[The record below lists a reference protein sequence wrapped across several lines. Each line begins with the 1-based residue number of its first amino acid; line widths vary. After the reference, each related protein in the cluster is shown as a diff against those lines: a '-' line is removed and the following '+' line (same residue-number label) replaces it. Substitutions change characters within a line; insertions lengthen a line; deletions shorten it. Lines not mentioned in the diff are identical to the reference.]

1 MLIIGIAGGAGSGKT
16 TVVKKI
22 IERLPKDAVA
32 VLEQDAYYRDSSHLP
47 MEERQLINFD
57 HPESVEFDLLFN
69 HLYKLS
75 EGETIE
81 QPVYSYSDYARMKE
95 TVKVEPKPIII
106 VEGILV
112 LSQPYLRE
120 IMGLKV
126 FVDAEADDRLIR
138 VIHRDVFKRGR
149 NVDQILQRYEAT
161 VKPMHLQFI
170 EPTKRYADLIVPQGG
185 KNHVAIDILSTSILH
200 KISDKE
206 KLREKEY

>member
-16 TVVKKI
+16 TVVRKI
-22 IERLPKDAVA
+22 IERLPKNAVA

-57 HPESVEFDLLFN
+57 HPDSVEFDLLFN
-69 HLYKLS
+69 HLCQLR
-75 EGETIE
+75 EGETIK

-95 TVKVEPKPIII
+95 IVKVEPKQIII
-106 VEGILV
+106 VEGILA

-126 FVDAEADDRLIR
+126 FVDAEVDDRLIR
-138 VIHRDVFKRGR
+138 VIHRDVLKRGR

-170 EPTKRYADLIVPQGG
+170 EPTKRYADLIIPQGG
-185 KNHVAIDILSTSILH
+185 KNHVAIDILSSSILH
-200 KISDKE
+200 KISNK
-206 KLREKEY
+206 

>member
-16 TVVKKI
+16 TVVRKI

-57 HPESVEFDLLFN
+57 HPDSVEFDLLFN
-69 HLYKLS
+69 HLCKLR
-75 EGETIE
+75 EGEAIE

-95 TVKVEPKPIII
+95 TVKVEPKQIII
-106 VEGILV
+106 VEGILS

-138 VIHRDVFKRGR
+138 VIHRDVLKRGR
-149 NVDQILQRYEAT
+149 NVEQILQRYEAT

-170 EPTKRYADLIVPQGG
+170 EPTKRYADLIIPQGG
-185 KNHVAIDILSTSILH
+185 KNHVAIDILSSSILH
-200 KISDKE
+200 KIKI
-206 KLREKEY
+206 